1 MPITEA
7 KKNWSGTV
15 GLSSASQLINGTLS
29 RVLRLGNLATPV
41 HQSGLTRVMH
51 VELLPTFK
59 PHKAVIL
66 TRSRHSRAAK
76 KREGKNPARKG

>member
-7 KKNWSGTV
+7 KKTWSGTA

-29 RVLRLGNLATPV
+29 RVLRVGNLATPV

-59 PHKAVIL
+59 ARKEVVL
-66 TRSRHSRAAK
+66 TRSLHSRGAQK
-76 KREGKNPARKG
+76 EGKKITRKG